1 MLCSKNVWLVPVVTL
16 VGFGPSAAP
25 AIAQTTYTF
34 SANYDLLNN
43 GTSIAPGLSEI
54 FVSGTSTD
62 APYGL
67 AQINSLIYSQSDFVT
82 GELRTDTDPTA
93 LDLQGLPL
101 GYVVLEGTGS
111 DKLFGTETAN
121 GAVDLQTLGVTNNGT
136 ITLTGGEGIF
146 SEATG
151 TLSFSE
157 VGSLIPDP
165 SVPYYEDLSNGGTSI
180 ASVLRVE
187 RSVNGSFEAVPEPG
201 TDTGM
206 LVGMGIIGAGVLLR
220 RRSRRATQEYIA
232 VVNQS
237 TK

>member
-1 MLCSKNVWLVPVVTL
+1 MRCLNTVWLVPVVTL
-16 VGFGPSAAP
+16 VGFGSSAAP
-25 AIAQTTYTF
+25 AIAQSTYTF
-34 SANYDLLNN
+34 SANYDLSNSA
-43 GTSIAPGLSEI
+43 TSVAPEVSEI
-54 FVSGTSTD
+54 FISGTSTA

-111 DKLFGTETAN
+111 DKLIGTETAN
-121 GAVDLQTLGVTNNGT
+121 GAIDLQTFGVTNNGT

-157 VGSLIPDP
+157 VGTFSTDP
-165 SVPYYEDLSNGGTSI
+165 SVPYRGQL
-180 ASVLRVE
+180 
-187 RSVNGSFEAVPEPG
+187 SVNGSFEAVPEPG

-206 LVGMGIIGAGVLLR
+206 LVGMGIIGAGVMLR
-220 RRSRRATQEYIA
+220 RRSRRSTREYIA
-232 VVNQS
+232 VVNPS
-237 TK
+237 AK